1 MRESYEYIRQL
12 YIEKLTGVISQ
23 DDEINLQRLLA
34 QYPDLRHYWD
44 LLEAEGLEINAK
56 EVIAGI
62 DTTNELQIWRK
73 RVLDDQQFK
82 QSYAW
87 WKWSAA
93 AIFLLGLSFYF
104 FQNVQEEIVEVA
116 STNTSHEIDSWTD
129 SRILLELENEESI
142 VLTKN
147 QEQVISVGGMLVKI
161 SDGQL
166 HIQGVSQSGKGM
178 NRLYVPATEDYGVIL
193 SDGTRIFLNSD
204 TELKFPSS
212 FDGNTR
218 EVFLKGEAYFEVA
231 ENPKKTFLVHAEDAE
246 IKVTGTSFNVS
257 SYEGERFRTSL
268 LEGEVYVS
276 SKVQNGLRLVPGQEA
291 VFTTSGQFQVSR
303 FDQGEVLSWRNG
315 TYFFHQK
322 QLGELSTIIHR
333 WFGVQVIFEKESL
346 MKKPVSGLLEKGY
359 LKDFLN
365 DLKTT
370 TGINYSLKDSILVL
384 K

>member
-23 DDEINLQRLLA
+23 DDEFHLQRLLA
-34 QYPDLRHYWD
+34 QYPELRHYWD
-44 LLEAEGLEINAK
+44 SLETEGLEINAR
-56 EVIAGI
+56 EVIADI
-62 DTTNELQIWRK
+62 DTTSELQIWRK
-73 RVLDDQQFK
+73 RAQVGQQFK
-82 QSYAW
+82 QPYAW

-93 AIFLLGLSFYF
+93 AILLLGLSFYF
-104 FQNVQEEIVEVA
+104 FLNIQEESIEVA
-116 STNTSHEIDSWTD
+116 STHTSDEIVSRTD
-129 SRILLELENEESI
+129 SNILLELENGESI

-147 QEQVISVGGMLVKI
+147 QEQVISAGGMLVKI

-166 HIQGVSQSGKGM
+166 HIQGVSQSGKGI
-178 NRLYVPATEDYGVIL
+178 NRLYVPATEDYSIIL

-231 ENPKKTFLVHAEDAE
+231 ENPRKTFLVHAEDAE

-257 SYEGERFRTSL
+257 TYEGERFRTSL

-276 SKVQNGLRLVPGQEA
+276 SKVQNALRLVPGQEA
-291 VFTTSGQFQVSR
+291 AFTQSGEFQVSR

-315 TYFFHQK
+315 TYFFHQE
-322 QLGELSTIIHR
+322 QLGDLSAIINR

-370 TGINYSLKDSILVL
+370 TGVSYSLKDSILVL